1 MKKNLIAIV
10 AVALAL
16 CCAIGSTVAFF
27 KMDAKKITNIFVV
40 GNGVKASFDEG
51 DDDGT
56 AGPTEGVRN
65 YELIPG
71 ADVTKK
77 AGIKVDKGSEAC
89 FIYVKVDVQNN
100 TVNTK
105 TVLSF
110 DMDSDWI
117 QLEVPKTEGQGTEKV
132 PGVYY
137 QAVSKDASNDQSF
150 SVFDGDTVSVNAE
163 LTNDDLKALNDA
175 GVAPTIE
182 ITAYA
187 IQQEGFTAATG
198 WAELNPA
205 AE

>member
-16 CCAIGSTVAFF
+16 CCAIGSTIAFF

-40 GNGVKASFDEG
+40 GNGVDATFDEG
-51 DDDGT
+51 DDDGEP
-56 AGPTEGVRN
+56 GETEGVRE

-71 ADVTKK
+71 TDVSKK
-77 AGIKVDKGSEAC
+77 AGITVAADSEAC
-89 FIYVKVDVQNN
+89 FIYVKVEAKNN

-105 TVLSF
+105 TCLTY
-110 DMDSDWI
+110 DIATGWT
-117 QLEVPKTEGQGTEKV
+117 QLEVPKVSGEGTETV

-137 QAVSKDASNDQSF
+137 QAVASSESEQVF
-150 SVFDGDTVSVNAE
+150 SVLKDNTVHVNDNLENAD
-163 LTNDDLKALNDA
+163 LTAISTN
-175 GVAPTIE
+175 PSIE

-198 WAELNPA
+198 WAELNK
-205 AE
+205 